1 MLKQVSY
8 LGSSLQANL
17 QIPGYNR
24 HSIAPDFS
32 LGLFWTSATIVNIV
46 RMSNLTIVHSWT
58 PPNPV
63 AGDITAKITFS
74 SDSSL
79 AIIKTDS
86 INPIQIME
94 LSTFQIVKTVQI
106 ADTISEAHFLDSS
119 NEVVVVFG
127 STATYVAD
135 LLERRQYELPFFP
148 TTSLAADQDNNIFTC
163 INSSLTQKRITFVR
177 NADG

>member
-1 MLKQVSY
+1 MALSLSASPTPTPQTVLKQVSY

-86 INPIQIME
+86 INPIQIRS
-94 LSTFQIVKTVQI
+94 LIQSVRLTSWI
-106 ADTISEAHFLDSS
+106 
-119 NEVVVVFG
+119 
-127 STATYVAD
+127 
-135 LLERRQYELPFFP
+135 PP
-148 TTSLAADQDNNIFTC
+148 TKWLWSLAQLQPMLLIFLKEDST
-163 INSSLTQKRITFVR
+163 SFHFSQQLLWPLTKITTYSRASIVH
-177 NADG
+177 